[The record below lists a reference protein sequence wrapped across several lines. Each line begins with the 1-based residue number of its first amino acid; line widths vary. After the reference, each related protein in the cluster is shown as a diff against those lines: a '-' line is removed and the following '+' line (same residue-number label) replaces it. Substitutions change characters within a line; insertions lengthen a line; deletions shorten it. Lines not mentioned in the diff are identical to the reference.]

1 MRETSC
7 AAIHFRVGSPGEA
20 LPAGPARSGGQA
32 RGEETDIVVQ
42 GSSSFLPLSLSGL
55 RVAVSAA
62 ASGIGK
68 TIADGFAQAGARVFI
83 CDIDEKAL
91 AAAGHEGVRADMRDP
106 SAVERFI
113 ATALEHLGGLDV
125 LVNNAGIA
133 GPTKPLEDIAR
144 EEWEE
149 TLRIDLD
156 SFFHAARR
164 AIPALKAAGGGAIIN
179 MSSAAGRFGF
189 PLRSPYAAA
198 KWGVIGLTKTLAIEL
213 GPFGIRVNAIL
224 PGLVDGPR
232 IRRVIR
238 AKAEALGISENEQTD
253 RALAT
258 TSLRCFVTPHDI
270 ANMVLYLASPFG
282 ATISGQAL
290 AIDGDMQVLL

>member
-1 MRETSC
+1 M
-7 AAIHFRVGSPGEA
+7 
-20 LPAGPARSGGQA
+20 
-32 RGEETDIVVQ
+32 VQ
-42 GSSSFLPLSLSGL
+42 GSSSFLPVSLPGL
-55 RVAVSAA
+55 RVAISAA
-62 ASGIGK
+62 ASGIGR
-68 TIADGFAQAGARVFI
+68 TMADGFAAAGARVFI

-91 AAAGHEGVRADMRDP
+91 AASGHEGIAADMRDP
-106 SAVERFI
+106 AAVAGFVEAAIDR
-113 ATALEHLGGLDV
+113 LGGLDV

-133 GPTKPLEDIAR
+133 GPTRRLEEISPA
-144 EEWEE
+144 EWEE
-149 TLRIDLD
+149 TLAIDLD

-164 AIPALKAAGGGAIIN
+164 AIPALKAAGGGAILN

-198 KWGVIGLTKTLAIEL
+198 KWGVVGLTKTLAIEL

-238 AKAEALGISENEQTD
+238 AKAEAQGISENEQTV

-270 ANMVLYLASPFG
+270 ANMALYLASPFG
-282 ATISGQAL
+282 ATISGQAI
-290 AIDGDMQVLL
+290 AIDGDMQVLI